1 MGHGSRRSPAVP
13 VLSSAEPACTPV
25 DDPEESE
32 DYFMPGPGF
41 RHSGVSSATVHEAI
55 GRRGALP
62 SRIKPISDGMYVNA
76 PAFTVRLAP
85 GDNLGLHR
93 AILAA
98 APGQVLIADTR
109 GHLEYGYWGE
119 ILNEAAMARDLAG
132 LVIDG
137 GVRDVERL
145 RAAGLP
151 VFAAGICIR
160 GTVKDPTS
168 AISLSTTIQI
178 GDVPIRPGDVVV
190 GDTDGVVVIP
200 AAEADD
206 VLRASAD
213 RDAREEAIIGRV
225 RAGEP
230 TLRIYGLEA

>member
-1 MGHGSRRSPAVP
+1 MSDS
-13 VLSSAEPACTPV
+13 
-25 DDPEESE
+25 
-32 DYFMPGPGF
+32 GF
-41 RHSGVSSATVHEAI
+41 QPSGVSSATVHEAS

-62 SRIKPISDGMYVNA
+62 SRIKPISEGMYVNA

-98 APGQVLIADTR
+98 EPGQVLIADTG

-137 GVRDVERL
+137 GVRDVGRL

-168 AISLSTTIQI
+168 AISLSTTIRI
-178 GDVPIRPGDVVV
+178 GEVAIRPGDVVV

-206 VLRASAD
+206 VLRASTD

-230 TLRIYGLEA
+230 TLRIYGLET